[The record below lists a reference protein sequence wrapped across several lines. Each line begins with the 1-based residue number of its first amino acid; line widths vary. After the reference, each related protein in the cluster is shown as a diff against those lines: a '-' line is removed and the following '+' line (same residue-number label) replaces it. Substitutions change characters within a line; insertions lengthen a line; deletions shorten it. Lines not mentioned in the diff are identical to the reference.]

1 MMKFLFPFLC
11 FVCLTTVAY
20 ADQKAADACA
30 ASLSPPAKQIYQTTL
45 ANHPTPATARSI
57 VVAEV
62 EKMVGE
68 GKLSMADGRAAGEAA
83 GACLRMLQ

>member
-1 MMKFLFPFLC
+1 M
-11 FVCLTTVAY
+11 TTVAY

-30 ASLSPPAKQIYQTTL
+30 ASLSPPAKQIYETTL
-45 ANHPTPATARSI
+45 ASHPTPGTARGI

-62 EKMVGE
+62 EKLIGE

-83 GACLRMLQ
+83 GTCLKMLE